1 MVSYSDTPMH
11 LCSASGGFWC
21 PPKSLLK
28 SGEKFGKMAQLSGF
42 LAFYSV
48 QKCAFVVE

>member
-11 LCSASGGFWC
+11 LCSA
-21 PPKSLLK
+21 